1 MATKRQGSINPP
13 SLFLT
18 MSEGARAFAERAS
31 LCGHLP
37 WLRQAP
43 RGDGHPVMII
53 PGFVGDDGYN
63 KPLCRYLKRLGY
75 HATGWNMG
83 RNFGHGLLD
92 PDVLIQHVNDLF
104 NREGQAVT
112 LIGHSLGGVYARE
125 IARLWPHEVRQVIT
139 LGSPIGEERDA
150 GSHANILYKLLSPH
164 KGKDDDSLWANAP
177 PVPTTAVYTRAD
189 GVLNWRIALQ
199 SGGHSHTENIEVY
212 GSHTGLTVNPAVWYL
227 LADRLAQDPDL
238 WQPFERKSWRGLVY
252 PSPAWQ
258 PADCNPSN

>member
-1 MATKRQGSINPP
+1 MATNRQGRITPP

-18 MSEGARAFAERAS
+18 LSEGARAFSERAS

-43 RGDGHPVMII
+43 TGDGHPVMII

-104 NREGQAVT
+104 KREGQPVT

-125 IARLWPHEVRQVIT
+125 IAR
-139 LGSPIGEERDA
+139 
-150 GSHANILYKLLSPH
+150 
-164 KGKDDDSLWANAP
+164 
-177 PVPTTAVYTRAD
+177 
-189 GVLNWRIALQ
+189 
-199 SGGHSHTENIEVY
+199 
-212 GSHTGLTVNPAVWYL
+212 
-227 LADRLAQDPDL
+227 
-238 WQPFERKSWRGLVY
+238 RGLMKCVRSSRSAA
-252 PSPAWQ
+252 PSERSAIPA
-258 PADCNPSN
+258 PTPISSTNC